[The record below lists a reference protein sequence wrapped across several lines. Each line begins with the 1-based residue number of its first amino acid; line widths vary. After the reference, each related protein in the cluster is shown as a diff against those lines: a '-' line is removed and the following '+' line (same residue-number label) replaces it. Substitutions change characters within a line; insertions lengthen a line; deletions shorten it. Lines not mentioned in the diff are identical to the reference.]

1 MNPLK
6 LQILLG
12 AVDKITAPLKAVSG
26 QSRLT
31 AQDLLATKKR
41 IKELET
47 QSGQIDGYR
56 TLGRQIGA
64 TRAQLNQAQRDAQ
77 QMAQQFAKVEQP
89 TKAMTRAMEQA
100 KQKVRDLSQ
109 QEREMVARHGSLKR
123 AMNEAGINT
132 KQLGDHQRRLK
143 TDLAAANGQLD
154 QQRAKLGQL
163 ADQQKRLNQVKAS
176 YDKTMSMRGTMAGYG
191 AAGMATGA
199 AGLYKINSIASVG
212 LDFDAQMSKVQALTR
227 LQKGSA
233 ELAMLR
239 QQARDLGASTSFTAM
254 DAAGGQGFLAMAG
267 FTPQNIK
274 AAMPGILDMAKAG
287 GMEIARTADIASNI
301 LSGFQLPAT
310 EMGRVGDSLVATF
323 TRSNTSLEMLGET
336 MKYAAPIAAGLGVD
350 METVSAMAGKLGDAG
365 VQGSMAGTGISAILT
380 RLVKPTKEV
389 RGALDALGVKAKDAT
404 GKLRD
409 PLDLLEDIERKTSKM
424 ADGGV
429 AYLAAISGQEALKAM
444 IPLVAASKKGADS
457 VRALRD
463 SVYGATGEAAEV
475 ARVMADNARGDI
487 DGLTSAWQDL
497 NIELMTSQN
506 GPLRGLIQQI
516 TAMTRGVGE
525 WMRKNP
531 ELTATIAKVAAIT
544 AVAAAAGGSLL
555 LVVAGLMGPLA
566 MLKFALGGTLVR
578 LGGLFLS
585 ANKTTESL
593 SMFSR
598 MMALNSRMA
607 APLLAKWAALGNVI
621 KGLSFAKIGAGMKAM
636 LTTITSLPTKIGAMT
651 AATWRYVT
659 AQLAA
664 SKATAATK
672 FTSMMNGLKG
682 ATTATYA
689 YIAANGVM
697 GTTMNMIKGSVGGVI
712 SLLKGGLVGSLK
724 LVGQTIAFVGR
735 LLLMNPIGLIVTA
748 IGLAALTIYRYWE
761 PIKAF
766 FSGFFQGLK
775 EGLGPVAAVFA
786 PAFEAM
792 ASALSPLKPIWDG
805 ISSALSTAWEWVTN
819 LLTPLKT
826 TQQEL
831 DGATNAG
838 HRFGL
843 WLGGLG
849 KSFVQV
855 IADFTQFGSDLID
868 GLLTG
873 ISNKWS
879 ELKAK
884 VSELSNFLPKWP
896 WANEPVEI
904 AVKQAAKH
912 PALQPQKDHG
922 FAGLYDKGG
931 LIPAGKWG
939 IAGENGPEV
948 VEGPARVISRRHT
961 AAMASAAMLASM
973 PLAAMQPQLDTVR
986 TIHEQ
991 VMPAAL
997 RQPADTARTIRE
1009 QVMPAALRQPAD
1021 TARTIREQVEPAAL
1035 RQPVEA
1041 TRRIREQV
1049 VPAALRQPVEASRT
1063 IREQVVPAE
1072 RRQPAEATRT
1082 IREQVMP
1089 AELRQP
1095 ADTARTIRE
1104 QVMPAALRQPAD
1116 TARTIREQVMP
1127 AALRQPVEASRTI
1140 REQVVPAALRQP
1152 VEASRTIREQ
1162 VVPAALRQPAD
1173 AYSRSSQRIIE
1184 SPKLAPARGNST
1196 TQIHAPIHIV
1206 QQPGQSGAD
1215 VAQAV
1220 RRELDRRE
1228 RQAAAQGRANL
1239 GDRN

>member
-1 MNPLK
+1 MITLK

-12 AVDKITAPLKAVSG
+12 AVDKLTAPLKAVTG
-26 QSRLT
+26 QSRIT
-31 AQDLLATKKR
+31 AKDLADTKAKVR
-41 IKELET
+41 DLEK
-47 QSGQIDGYR
+47 QSGQVDGYR
-56 TLGRQIGA
+56 TLGKQIGA
-64 TRAQLNQAQRDAQ
+64 TRAELTQAQQTAQ
-77 QMAQQFAKVEQP
+77 RMAKELAATANP
-89 TKAMTRAMEQA
+89 TKAMTRELERA
-100 KQKVRDLSQ
+100 KGAVRDLTNK
-109 QEREMVARHGSLKR
+109 EREMVSRHG
-123 AMNEAGINT
+123 AMKAAMQQAGINT
-132 KQLGDHQRRLK
+132 RQLSQHQRQLK
-143 TDLAAANGQLD
+143 SDLTATTAQLE
-154 QQRAKLGQL
+154 QQRSKLTQV
-163 ADQQKRLNQVKAS
+163 AAQQKRIAQVKAN
-176 YDKTMSMRGTMAGYG
+176 YDKTMAMRGTMAGYG

-555 LVVAGLMGPLA
+555 LVVAGLLGPLA

-585 ANKTTESL
+585 TNKTSESM
-593 SMFSR
+593 SMLSR

-621 KGLSFAKIGAGMKAM
+621 KGLSFAKVGAGMKTM
-636 LTTITSLPTKIGAMT
+636 LTTITSMPTKIGAMT

-664 SKATAATK
+664 SKAATATK

-724 LVGQTIAFVGR
+724 LVGHTIAFVGR
-735 LLLMNPIGLIVTA
+735 LLLMNPIGLLVTA
-748 IGLAALTIYRYWE
+748 IGIAALTIYRYWE

-792 ASALSPLKPIWDG
+792 ANALSPLKPIWDG
-805 ISSALSTAWEWVTN
+805 ISSALGTAWEWVTN
-819 LLTPLKT
+819 LLTPIKT

-838 HRFGL
+838 KRFGL

-849 KSFVQV
+849 QSFIQV
-855 IADFTQFGSDLID
+855 IADFTKFGADLID
-868 GLLTG
+868 GLLKG
-873 ISNKWS
+873 ISDKWA
-879 ELKAK
+879 ELKTKIAAMTDLLPDWWNGG
-884 VSELSNFLPKWP
+884 SEVKAS
-896 WANEPVEI
+896 VENASTAP
-904 AVKQAAKH
+904 AVQAGKEG
-912 PALQPQKDHG
+912 G
-922 FAGLYDKGG
+922 FAGFYDKGG

-948 VEGPARVISRRHT
+948 VKGPANIISRRQT
-961 AAMASAAMLASM
+961 AAMASAALLASM
-973 PLAAMQPQLDTVR
+973 PLAAMQPHQD
-986 TIHEQ
+986 
-991 VMPAAL
+991 
-997 RQPADTARTIRE
+997 
-1009 QVMPAALRQPAD
+1009 
-1021 TARTIREQVEPAAL
+1021 
-1035 RQPVEA
+1035 
-1041 TRRIREQV
+1041 
-1049 VPAALRQPVEASRT
+1049 
-1063 IREQVVPAE
+1063 
-1072 RRQPAEATRT
+1072 ATRT

-1104 QVMPAALRQPAD
+1104 QV
-1116 TARTIREQVMP
+1116 
-1127 AALRQPVEASRTI
+1127 
-1140 REQVVPAALRQP
+1140 VPAVLHQP
-1152 VEASRTIREQ
+1152 S
-1162 VVPAALRQPAD
+1162 D
-1173 AYSRSSQRIIE
+1173 AIRSSPRIIDT
-1184 SPKLAPARGNST
+1184 PKLAPARGGGS
-1196 TQIHAPIHIV
+1196 TQIHAPISIV

-1215 VAQAV
+1215 VAQEV

-1228 RQAAAQGRANL
+1228 RQASARTRASLRDTN
-1239 GDRN
+1239 

>member
-1 MNPLK
+1 MSTLK

-12 AVDKITAPLKAVSG
+12 AVDKLTAPLKAVTG
-26 QSRLT
+26 QSRIT
-31 AQDLLATKKR
+31 AKDLADTKAKVR
-41 IKELET
+41 DLEK

-89 TKAMTRAMEQA
+89 TKDMTRAMEQA

-132 KQLGDHQRRLK
+132 KQLGEHQRRLK
-143 TDLAAANGQLD
+143 TDLASANTQLD

-176 YDKTMSMRGTMAGYG
+176 YDKTMAMRGTMAGYG

-544 AVAAAAGGSLL
+544 AVTAAVGGGLL
-555 LVVAGLMGPLA
+555 LVLAGLLGPIAAIKMGLGMMLTMGGPL
-566 MLKFALGGTLVR
+566 LI
-578 LGGLFLS
+578 
-585 ANKTTESL
+585 
-593 SMFSR
+593 
-598 MMALNSRMA
+598 
-607 APLLAKWAALGNVI
+607 LL
-621 KGLSFAKIGAGMKAM
+621 KGLSLGFLKLGVAI
-636 LTTITSLPTKIGAMT
+636 LTTPIGWIIAGIAAVAVGAYLIYKNWDQLGPWFKST
-651 AATWRYVT
+651 WEKCKAATGEFWDY
-659 AQLAA
+659 L
-664 SKATAATK
+664 
-672 FTSMMNGLKG
+672 
-682 ATTATYA
+682 TTLP
-689 YIAANGVM
+689 
-697 GTTMNMIKGSVGGVI
+697 S
-712 SLLKGGLVGSLK
+712 
-724 LVGQTIAFVGR
+724 R
-735 LLLMNPIGLIVTA
+735 
-748 IGLAALTIYRYWE
+748 AL
-761 PIKAF
+761 
-766 FSGFFQGLK
+766 
-775 EGLGPVAAVFA
+775 
-786 PAFEAM
+786 
-792 ASALSPLKPIWDG
+792 
-805 ISSALSTAWEWVTN
+805 
-819 LLTPLKT
+819 
-826 TQQEL
+826 
-831 DGATNAG
+831 NAG
-838 HRFGL
+838 
-843 WLGGLG
+843 
-849 KSFVQV
+849 K
-855 IADFTQFGSDLID
+855 ALID
-868 GLLTG
+868 GLIGG
-873 ISNKWS
+873 ISAKWE

-884 VSELSNFLPKWP
+884 VKSITDILPDWM
-896 WANEPVEI
+896 
-904 AVKQAAKH
+904 
-912 PALQPQKDHG
+912 
-922 FAGLYDKGG
+922 KGG
-931 LIPAGKWG
+931 SA
-939 IAGENGPEV
+939 V
-948 VEGPARVISRRHT
+948 T
-961 AAMASAAMLASM
+961 ATVRQSGYLTGNYDQPAMATGYGPTMY
-973 PLAAMQPQLDTVR
+973 QQ
-986 TIHEQ
+986 
-991 VMPAAL
+991 
-997 RQPADTARTIRE
+997 
-1009 QVMPAALRQPAD
+1009 
-1021 TARTIREQVEPAAL
+1021 
-1035 RQPVEA
+1035 
-1041 TRRIREQV
+1041 
-1049 VPAALRQPVEASRT
+1049 
-1063 IREQVVPAE
+1063 
-1072 RRQPAEATRT
+1072 
-1082 IREQVMP
+1082 
-1089 AELRQP
+1089 
-1095 ADTARTIRE
+1095 
-1104 QVMPAALRQPAD
+1104 
-1116 TARTIREQVMP
+1116 
-1127 AALRQPVEASRTI
+1127 
-1140 REQVVPAALRQP
+1140 
-1152 VEASRTIREQ
+1152 
-1162 VVPAALRQPAD
+1162 
-1173 AYSRSSQRIIE
+1173 
-1184 SPKLAPARGNST
+1184 PKLVPARGGGS
-1196 TQIHAPIHIV
+1196 TQIHAPISIV

-1215 VAQAV
+1215 VAQEV

-1228 RQAAAQGRANL
+1228 RQASAHTRASLRDTN
-1239 GDRN
+1239 

>member
-1 MNPLK
+1 MSTLK

-12 AVDKITAPLKAVSG
+12 AVDKLTAPLKAVTG
-26 QSRLT
+26 QSRIT
-31 AQDLLATKKR
+31 AKDLADTKAKVR
-41 IKELET
+41 DLEK
-47 QSGQIDGYR
+47 QSGQVDGYR
-56 TLGRQIGA
+56 TLGKQIGA
-64 TRAQLNQAQRDAQ
+64 TRAELTQAQQTAQ
-77 QMAQQFAKVEQP
+77 RMAKELAATANP
-89 TKAMTRAMEQA
+89 TKAMTRELERA
-100 KQKVRDLSQ
+100 KGAVRDLTNK
-109 QEREMVARHGSLKR
+109 EREMVSRHG
-123 AMNEAGINT
+123 AMKAAMQQAGINT
-132 KQLGDHQRRLK
+132 RQLSQHQRQLK
-143 TDLAAANGQLD
+143 SDLTATTAQLE
-154 QQRAKLGQL
+154 QQRSKLTQV
-163 ADQQKRLNQVKAS
+163 AAQQKRIAQVKAN
-176 YDKTMSMRGTMAGYG
+176 YDKTMAMRGTMAGYG

-227 LQKGSA
+227 LQKDSA

-254 DAAGGQGFLAMAG
+254 DAAQAQGFLAMSG
-267 FTPQNIK
+267 FNPKQIK
-274 AAMPGILDMAKAG
+274 AAMPDMLDLAKASG
-287 GMEIARTADIASNI
+287 VGLDQTADIASNI
-301 LSGFQLPAT
+301 LSAFKMEAAQ
-310 EMGRVGDSLVATF
+310 MGRVSDTLALTM
-323 TRSNTSLEMLGET
+323 TTSNVDLNMLAET
-336 MKYAAPIAAGLGVD
+336 MKYMGPIANKAGMSLEEAAAAAGL
-350 METVSAMAGKLGDAG
+350 LGNIG
-365 VQGSMAGTGISAILT
+365 IQGSNSGTALRAMLNRLAG
-380 RLVKPTKEV
+380 PTSK
-389 RGALDALGVKAKDAT
+389 ADKLMKSLGVTTKDAS
-404 GKLRD
+404 GNMLNIV
-409 PLDLLEDIERKTSKM
+409 DIMAQVAKQTEKMGNADQLAAYKEIFGEEAASGMAELIGQAGAGGFAKYAAMIRQQSK
-424 ADGGV
+424 GV
-429 AYLAAISGQEALKAM
+429 AKEMAA
-444 IPLVAASKKGADS
+444 
-457 VRALRD
+457 
-463 SVYGATGEAAEV
+463 
-475 ARVMADNARGDI
+475 VMGDNARGDL
-487 DGLTSAWQDL
+487 DNMTSAWEDL
-497 NIELMTSQN
+497 NIQMLETQN
-506 GPLRGLIQQI
+506 GPLRGLIQQV
-516 TAMTRGVGE
+516 TSMTQAAGA
-525 WMRKNP
+525 WMRANP
-531 ELTATIAKVAAIT
+531 ELTATLTKVAAIT

-555 LVVAGLMGPLA
+555 LVVAGLLGPLA

-585 ANKTTESL
+585 TNKTSESM
-593 SMFSR
+593 SMLSR

-621 KGLSFAKIGAGMKAM
+621 KGLSFAKVGAGMKTM
-636 LTTITSLPTKIGAMT
+636 LTTITSMPTKIGAMT

-664 SKATAATK
+664 SKAATATK

-724 LVGQTIAFVGR
+724 LVGHTIAFVGR
-735 LLLMNPIGLIVTA
+735 LLLMNPIGLLVTA
-748 IGLAALTIYRYWE
+748 IGIAALTIYRYWE

-792 ASALSPLKPIWDG
+792 ANALSPLKPIWDG
-805 ISSALSTAWEWVTN
+805 ISSALGSAWEWMTN
-819 LLTPLKT
+819 LLTPIKT

-838 HRFGL
+838 KRFGL

-849 KSFVQV
+849 KSFIQV

-879 ELKAK
+879 ELKKK

-1035 RQPVEA
+1035 RQP
-1041 TRRIREQV
+1041 
-1049 VPAALRQPVEASRT
+1049 
-1063 IREQVVPAE
+1063 AE
-1072 RRQPAEATRT
+1072 VA
-1082 IREQVMP
+1082 
-1089 AELRQP
+1089 
-1095 ADTARTIRE
+1095 
-1104 QVMPAALRQPAD
+1104 
-1116 TARTIREQVMP
+1116 
-1127 AALRQPVEASRTI
+1127 
-1140 REQVVPAALRQP
+1140 
-1152 VEASRTIREQ
+1152 RTIREQ

-1173 AYSRSSQRIIE
+1173 TASTIREQVVPAALRQPAEVARTIREQVVPAALRQPADTASTIREQVVPAALRQSADAFNRSGPRIVE
-1184 SPKLAPARGNST
+1184 TPKLAPTRGNST

-1215 VAQAV
+1215 VAQEV
-1220 RRELDRRE
+1220 SRELDRRE
-1228 RQAAAQGRANL
+1228 RQASARTRASLRDNS
-1239 GDRN
+1239 

>member
-12 AVDKITAPLKAVSG
+12 AVDKLTAPLKAVSG

-31 AQDLLATKKR
+31 AKDLAETKKR

-56 TLGRQIGA
+56 TLGSQIGA
-64 TRAQLNQAQRDAQ
+64 TRAQLTAAQRDAQ
-77 QMAQQFAKVEQP
+77 QMAQQLAKVEQP

-163 ADQQKRLNQVKAS
+163 ADQQKRLNQVKTS
-176 YDKTMSMRGTMAGYG
+176 YRQTQELRGQIAGHGATAIAAGTAVGLPVISAIKEYTGFEDAMKGVAKQVDGARSDSGELTSVYYDMAREIKNIAEELPQLNGAVDIAALVEG
-191 AAGMATGA
+191 AARMGVQGKDNLLNFAKTAAKAATA
-199 AGLYKINSIASVG
+199 FELPAGQLAEDMGKIANLYKIPI
-212 LDFDAQMSKVQALTR
+212 
-227 LQKGSA
+227 
-233 ELAMLR
+233 
-239 QQARDLGASTSFTAM
+239 
-254 DAAGGQGFLAMAG
+254 
-267 FTPQNIK
+267 
-274 AAMPGILDMAKAG
+274 
-287 GMEIARTADIASNI
+287 SNI
-301 LSGFQLPAT
+301 EQ
-310 EMGRVGDSLVATF
+310 
-323 TRSNTSLEMLGET
+323 
-336 MKYAAPIAAGLGVD
+336 
-350 METVSAMAGKLGDAG
+350 LGDAINYLDDNAQSKG
-365 VQGSMAGTGISAILT
+365 ADIIDVLQ
-380 RLVKPTKEV
+380 RL
-389 RGALDALGVKAKDAT
+389 
-404 GKLRD
+404 
-409 PLDLLEDIERKTSKM
+409 
-424 ADGGV
+424 GGV
-429 AYLAAISGQEALKAM
+429 ADKLDYKKAAALGSTFLSLGAAPEIAASASNAMVRELSIATMQSKRFQAGIQAIGLKSTDVEKAMATDAMGTITKVLEKIKKLKAEDQLRVTTQ
-444 IPLVAASKKGADS
+444 IFGKEYGKDAAKLSNNLDELYRQLKLVNAEKSKGS
-457 VRALRD
+457 MQRE
-463 SVYGATGEAAEV
+463 S
-475 ARVMADNARGDI
+475 DI
-487 DGLTSAWQDL
+487 DKDSLSSQWLILQAGIKNVKADL
-497 NIELMTSQN
+497 GEL
-506 GPLRGLIQQI
+506 LRGSLMDII
-516 TAMTRGVGE
+516 KFTKEIVSGTRNWVE
-525 WMRKNP
+525 ANP
-531 ELTATIAKVAAIT
+531 ELANTIVKVAAAVSAIT
-544 AVAAAAGGSLL
+544 IAFGGLSLAVAALL
-555 LVVAGLMGPLA
+555 GPLA
-566 MLKFALGGTLVR
+566 IMRFSMGTMGIQLGS
-578 LGGLFLS
+578 LFGS
-585 ANKTTESL
+585 ADKASQSL
-593 SMFSR
+593 SMFAR
-598 MMALNSRMA
+598 MMVMNGRMA
-607 APLLAKWAALGNVI
+607 APLLAKWAALGNAI
-621 KGLSFAKIGAGMKAM
+621 KSLTFAGVGAGMKTM
-636 LTTITSLPTKIGAMT
+636 LSSITSLPSKIGAVT

-672 FTSMMNGLKG
+672 FTSMISGLRS
-682 ATTATYA
+682 ATVATYA
-689 YIAANGVM
+689 YVAANGVM
-697 GTTMNMIKGSVGGVI
+697 GTTFNLLKGSVGGVI

-748 IGLAALTIYRYWE
+748 IGIAALTIYRYWE

-805 ISSALSTAWEWVTN
+805 ISGALGTAWEWVTN

-855 IADFTQFGSDLID
+855 IADFTQFGSDLMD

-912 PALQPQKDHG
+912 PALQPQKDH
-922 FAGLYDKGG
+922 
-931 LIPAGKWG
+931 G

-1035 RQPVEA
+1035 RQPA
-1041 TRRIREQV
+1041 DTASTIREQV
-1049 VPAALRQPVEASRT
+1049 VPAALH
-1063 IREQVVPAE
+1063 
-1072 RRQPAEATRT
+1072 QPAEATR
-1082 IREQVMP
+1082 
-1089 AELRQP
+1089 A
-1095 ADTARTIRE
+1095 IRE

-1127 AALRQPVEASRTI
+1127 AALRQPVEATRRI
-1140 REQVVPAALRQP
+1140 REQVVPAALRQ
-1152 VEASRTIREQ
+1152 S
-1162 VVPAALRQPAD
+1162 AD
-1173 AYSRSSQRIIE
+1173 ENSRSTNRIVE
-1184 SPKLAPARGNST
+1184 TPKLAPTRGNST

-1215 VAQAV
+1215 VAQEV

-1239 GDRN
+1239 GDRH

>member
-12 AVDKITAPLKAVSG
+12 AVDKLTAPLKAVSG

-31 AQDLLATKKR
+31 AKDLAETKKR

-56 TLGRQIGA
+56 TLGSQIGA
-64 TRAQLNQAQRDAQ
+64 TRAQLTAAQRDAQ
-77 QMAQQFAKVEQP
+77 QMAQQLAKVEQP

-123 AMNEAGINT
+123 ALGEAGINT
-132 KQLGDHQRRLK
+132 KQLGEHQRRLK
-143 TDLAAANGQLD
+143 TDLASANTQLD
-154 QQRAKLGQL
+154 QQRAKLGQM
-163 ADQQKRLNQVKAS
+163 ADQQKRLNQVKAN

-199 AGLYKINSIASVG
+199 AAIYKGTNIASKAMG
-212 LDFDAQMSKVQALTR
+212 FDVDMSKVQAITR
-227 LQKGSA
+227 LDKGSS
-233 ELAMLR
+233 ELAALR
-239 QQARDLGASTSFTAM
+239 AQARELGANTAFTAGE
-254 DAAGGQGFLAMAG
+254 AAQGQGFLAMAG
-267 FTPQNIK
+267 FTPK
-274 AAMPGILDMAKAG
+274 AIRDAMPGVLDIAKAG
-287 GMEIARTADIASNI
+287 GVEIAAAADIGSNI
-301 LSGFQLPAT
+301 LTGFKLPANQMT
-310 EMGRVGDSLVATF
+310 RLGDVMVGTF
-323 TRSNTSLEMLGET
+323 TRANVDLQMLGET
-336 MKYAAPIAAGLGVD
+336 MKYVGPVAAGLGVD
-350 METVSAMAGKLGDAG
+350 LETASAMAGKLGDAG
-365 VQGSMAGTGISAILT
+365 IQGSMGGTAMRAILG
-380 RLVKPTKEV
+380 RLAAPPK
-389 RGALDALGVKAKDAT
+389 AAHDALAALNVKTADAA
-404 GKLRD
+404 GNLRALPD
-409 PLDLLEDIERKTSKM
+409 ILDELYKKTSKM
-424 ADGGV
+424 GDTTRSGYFKAIAGEE
-429 AYLAAISGQEALKAM
+429 AFAALAVLTEQAGSGKLQELIATLKQ
-444 IPLVAASKKGADS
+444 SQ
-457 VRALRD
+457 
-463 SVYGATGEAAEV
+463 GEAGKV
-475 ARVMADNARGDI
+475 AKVMADNAIGDL
-487 DGLTSAWQDL
+487 DNLTSAWDDVGIQMM
-497 NIELMTSQN
+497 ETEN
-506 GPLRGLIQQI
+506 GPMRGIIQRI
-516 TAMTRGVGE
+516 TEIIQVTGN
-525 WMRKNP
+525 WMRANP
-531 ELTATIAKVAAIT
+531 ELTSTLTRIAAVT

-555 LVVAGLMGPLA
+555 LVVAGLLGPLA

-607 APLLAKWAALGNVI
+607 APLLAKWAALGNAI
-621 KGLSFAKIGAGMKAM
+621 KSLTFAGVGAGMKTM
-636 LTTITSLPTKIGAMT
+636 LTTITSLPSKIGAMT

-664 SKATAATK
+664 SKAAAAAK
-672 FTSMMNGLKG
+672 FASMINGLRG
-682 ATTATYA
+682 ATAATYA
-689 YIAANGVM
+689 YVAANGVM
-697 GTTMNMIKGSVGGVI
+697 GTSLNLLKGSVGGVI
-712 SLLKGGLVGSLK
+712 TLLKGAFVGALR

-735 LLLMNPIGLIVTA
+735 LLLMNPIGLLVTA
-748 IGLAALTIYRYWE
+748 IGLAALTIYRYWQ

-792 ASALSPLKPIWDG
+792 ANALSPLKPIWDG
-805 ISSALSTAWEWVTN
+805 ISSALGSAWEWMTN
-819 LLTPLKT
+819 LLTPIKT

-855 IADFTQFGSDLID
+855 IADFTQFGSDLMD

-948 VEGPARVISRRHT
+948 VKGPASIISRRHT
-961 AAMASAAMLASM
+961 ATMASAAMLASM
-973 PLAAMQPQLDTVR
+973 PLAAMQPNLDAT
-986 TIHEQ
+986 
-991 VMPAAL
+991 
-997 RQPADTARTIRE
+997 RTIRE
-1009 QVMPAALRQPAD
+1009 QVMPAELRQPAD
-1021 TARTIREQVEPAAL
+1021 VVLTIREQVVPAAL

-1049 VPAALRQPVEASRT
+1049 VPAALRQS
-1063 IREQVVPAE
+1063 
-1072 RRQPAEATRT
+1072 
-1082 IREQVMP
+1082 
-1089 AELRQP
+1089 
-1095 ADTARTIRE
+1095 ADE
-1104 QVMPAALRQPAD
+1104 N
-1116 TARTIREQVMP
+1116 
-1127 AALRQPVEASRTI
+1127 
-1140 REQVVPAALRQP
+1140 
-1152 VEASRTIREQ
+1152 
-1162 VVPAALRQPAD
+1162 
-1173 AYSRSSQRIIE
+1173 SRSTNRIVE
-1184 SPKLAPARGNST
+1184 TPKLAPTRGNST

-1215 VAQAV
+1215 VAQEV

-1239 GDRN
+1239 GDRH